1 MNTFTNRAI
10 RKRAGC
16 FDPNDKCYNSTQI
29 EKGLAGTSNGLYGFN
44 CYGSNE
50 SKCSNPLNPRQ
61 LAGAPT
67 STCSDC
73 YPDNAILAPTASDSQ
88 RVVLSTPQGNSDI
101 STFNFYAHSDKV
113 CSPPVFVNRFY
124 QKYRPE
130 EDYDVAPDSLGD
142 ITKMSDSEYFQAVTT
157 KTLKGPIE
165 LLITSVHTRETDTAE
180 NAIYYYTTNGEDPT
194 YKSKT
199 FRDGV
204 VEGGQLVYIVV
215 RDSYAPYL
223 TGKVTVK
230 AFTHIDGKVPSAIT
244 TMVFTI
250 KNLNRIGLMPRGRIT
265 PYVVE
270 YLSNWFDILRGSET
284 LDSFFGTNEFVG
296 DSLIVSANK
305 TPIISYLNQ
314 NIIEAY
320 LSYIFSYPY
329 TGASNKNRDKLNTGY
344 RSSTVTIKQANTF
357 TYGNSSTLKSLLD
370 TKMADFLNSNSI
382 NNWLKNATNP
392 IIHSSLGST
401 TYRN

>member
-1 MNTFTNRAI
+1 MSSLDFQKDNNLRYKRIYNTKKVTMNTFTNRAI

-130 EDYDVAPDSLGD
+130 EDYDVAPAVRRYS
-142 ITKMSDSEYFQAVTT
+142 KMVIRNILTVTT
-157 KTLKGPIE
+157 KTLKI
-165 LLITSVHTRETDTAE
+165 
-180 NAIYYYTTNGEDPT
+180 
-194 YKSKT
+194 
-199 FRDGV
+199 
-204 VEGGQLVYIVV
+204 
-215 RDSYAPYL
+215 
-223 TGKVTVK
+223 
-230 AFTHIDGKVPSAIT
+230 
-244 TMVFTI
+244 
-250 KNLNRIGLMPRGRIT
+250 
-265 PYVVE
+265 
-270 YLSNWFDILRGSET
+270 
-284 LDSFFGTNEFVG
+284 
-296 DSLIVSANK
+296 
-305 TPIISYLNQ
+305 
-314 NIIEAY
+314 
-320 LSYIFSYPY
+320 
-329 TGASNKNRDKLNTGY
+329 
-344 RSSTVTIKQANTF
+344 
-357 TYGNSSTLKSLLD
+357 
-370 TKMADFLNSNSI
+370 
-382 NNWLKNATNP
+382 
-392 IIHSSLGST
+392 
-401 TYRN
+401 